1 MIKFAR
7 AKNVNY
13 KKLQSLGLQ
22 NTKYQLLRNS
32 DQVVHN
38 YWSCNLSDIEMT
50 MLSRSLNSVATHFL
64 YYLSVKLQRRH

>member
-7 AKNVNY
+7 AKNVSY
-13 KKLQSLGLQ
+13 KNLQLLGLL
-22 NTKYQLLRNS
+22 QLLRNS

-38 YWSCNLSDIEMT
+38 YRSCNLSDIEMT

-64 YYLSVKLQRRH
+64 YYLFVKLQRSH